1 MPDRKLYD
9 LCSRITK
16 ERDPEKLTA
25 TIDELIKLLNEE
37 QAAIKAKIRANL
49 STGMTA
55 PE

>member
-1 MPDRKLYD
+1 MPDTKLYD
-9 LCSRITK
+9 LCSRITN
-16 ERDPEKLTA
+16 ERDPEKLAA

-37 QAAIKAKIRANL
+37 QDAIKAKISTNL

>member
-1 MPDRKLYD
+1 MPDRKMFD
-9 LCSRITK
+9 LCSKITQ

-49 STGMTA
+49 NTGMPV

>member
-16 ERDPEKLTA
+16 ERDPERLTA
-25 TIDELIKLLNEE
+25 NIDELIKLLYEE
-37 QAAIKAKIRANL
+37 QAEIKAKIKANL
-49 STGMTA
+49 NTGMVS